1 VESLSDEVLMGH
13 LALGSSAAL
22 PVLIAR
28 HRTRLFALLLRATGR
43 RSDAEDLFQET
54 WLRVGRQAQRYDPSR
69 PFGPW
74 LATLAS
80 RLAIDFARAGARHQ
94 PAPRQADEQLPETA
108 SSRPTPEALVA
119 QAQARS
125 EVAEA
130 LQSLP
135 PHLREA
141 VLLRYFNELDEQA
154 MAEALRVPK
163 GTVKSRLHHG
173 LKALRAALAQDSDD
187 E

>member
-1 VESLSDEVLMGH
+1 MGH
-13 LALGSSAAL
+13 LALGSAEAL

-74 LATLAS
+74 LATVAS
-80 RLAIDFARAGARHQ
+80 RLAIDFARVGARH
-94 PAPRQADEQLPETA
+94 APADEPEGGAPEVAT
-108 SSRPTPEALVA
+108 SKPTPEALVA
-119 QAQARS
+119 QAQSRA

-130 LQSLP
+130 LKSLP

-141 VLLRYFNELDEQA
+141 VLLRYFDELDEQS
-154 MAEALRVPK
+154 MAQSLNIPK

-173 LKALRAALAQDSDD
+173 LKALRAALTGEPHDD
-187 E
+187 